1 METSSVVRAYS
12 NIEFL
17 AKQMVEGF
25 ITGLHKS
32 PFHGFSVEFAEHRL
46 YNTGESTRHID
57 WKVFA
62 KTDKLF
68 TRRYEEETNLRCHLL
83 LDVSSSM
90 FYPQGECHKIKF
102 STMAAACIMVMLQ
115 KQRDAVSLTLFSDKI
130 ELQTPLK
137 STPGHIHK
145 LFLDLQNTLSN
156 QPNLQ
161 KTSIPDVLHQ
171 VAEKAGKR
179 SLIVLFSDMFDKM
192 EDTNSLFSSLQH
204 FKHKMHEVILF
215 HVMDKK
221 TELDFDFEN
230 KPYEFIDIETND
242 KITLNPALVKAQYQ
256 SKINKFHDELK
267 LKCAQFKIDFI
278 EVDAQDDFDVVLKTY
293 LSKRSKMH

>member
-1 METSSVVRAYS
+1 METSSLVKAYG

-17 AKQMVEGF
+17 ARQMVEGF

-68 TRRYEEETNLRCHLL
+68 TRRYEEETNLRCYLL
-83 LDVSSSM
+83 VDISSSM
-90 FYPQGECHKIKF
+90 YYPKVTNSKITF
-102 STMAAACIMVMLQ
+102 ATTAAACIMVMLQ
-115 KQRDAVSLTLFSDKI
+115 KQRDAVSLTFFSDKI
-130 ELQTPLK
+130 HLQTPLK

-145 LFLDLQNTLSN
+145 LFLDLQNTLAIKDD
-156 QPNLQ
+156 LQ
-161 KTSIPDVLHQ
+161 RTSIPGVLHQ

-179 SLIVLFSDMFDKM
+179 SLIILFSDMFDKM
-192 EDTNSLFSSLQH
+192 EDSSALFSSLQH

-215 HVMDKK
+215 HVIDKK
-221 TELDFDFEN
+221 TELDFEFEN

-242 KITLNPALVKAQYQ
+242 TIKLNPALVKDNYVA
-256 SKINKFHDELK
+256 KINEFHNELK
-267 LKCAQFKIDFI
+267 LKCAQFKIDFV
-278 EVDAQDDFDVVLKTY
+278 EVNAADNFDIVLKTY

>member
-179 SLIVLFSDMFDKM
+179 SLIVLFSDMFD
-192 EDTNSLFSSLQH
+192 
-204 FKHKMHEVILF
+204 
-215 HVMDKK
+215 
-221 TELDFDFEN
+221 
-230 KPYEFIDIETND
+230 
-242 KITLNPALVKAQYQ
+242 
-256 SKINKFHDELK
+256 
-267 LKCAQFKIDFI
+267 
-278 EVDAQDDFDVVLKTY
+278 
-293 LSKRSKMH
+293 